1 MVMSTSVKMDERA
14 KRILDALQAQIVLST
29 GSKLSQQEILEEAI
43 KFSSERGEEFIRRI
57 AGVKIPLSQPDID
70 RLMKI
75 PIDFGIRTREE
86 EIDET
91 LYGRRPRRK

>member
-1 MVMSTSVKMDERA
+1 MSTSVKMDERA

-43 KFSSERGEEFIRRI
+43 KFSSEREEEFIRRI
-57 AGVKIPLSQPDID
+57 AGVKIPLSQADID
-70 RLMKI
+70 CLMKT
-75 PIDFGIRTREE
+75 PVDFGIRTREE